1 MAYGDEMLAVFK
13 EFLNKNPDEP
23 ALPIALV
30 NQMLETRER
39 GAREDERNKERE
51 ELVCRLLASGMPVDE
66 ISLILKIRKEEIS
79 EIEHNNA
86 AIKIPEYAAKLKAR
100 RKGREREAERR
111 REMDE
116 IIAKRR
122 A

>member
-1 MAYGDEMLAVFK
+1 MTYGDEVLAAFK

-23 ALPIALV
+23 ALPVALV

-86 AIKIPEYAAKLKAR
+86 AVKIPEYAAKLKAR

-111 REMDE
+111 RGIDE